1 MGLSHIALRNM
12 RRHWTRTLMLA
23 VLIASVVAVVASLYF
38 VNRSADEDLAG
49 KVDEYGANITVVPR
63 SQELPLTYGG
73 VRLGSLTY
81 DARPLTMDQVALIR
95 TIENSENINR
105 VAPKLL
111 QLAVVQGVTL
121 MAAGVQWDQELGLK
135 KWWQI
140 GGRAP
145 SGAADVLLGSRVAA
159 SLVKRAGST
168 IVLEGQEFGVAGVL
182 QPTGSQED
190 DIVFLDLATAQTLWD
205 RPGEVSFVEV
215 SAWCSSCPI
224 EDISA
229 QISTA
234 IPGSRVSPLGKAM
247 EAREILVGQF
257 RLFSIVISA
266 FMVVAG
272 GLVILAS
279 TLGAVRGRRGE
290 VGVFR
295 ALGFRRR
302 RVMEI
307 VLLENLVIGVVASV
321 VGVLLAVLVSGP
333 FARLVA
339 GVSTASAPRPEVLF
353 AAIGAATVL
362 VLLSSLYPAWVAS
375 RVSPLAALREL

>member
-1 MGLSHIALRNM
+1 MRLSHIALRNM
-12 RRHWTRTLMLA
+12 RTHWTRTLMLA
-23 VLIASVVAVVASLYF
+23 VLITSVVAVVASLYF
-38 VNRSADEDLAG
+38 VNRSADSDLAD

-73 VRLGSLTY
+73 VRLGGLTY
-81 DARPLTMDQVALIR
+81 DARPLTMEQVALIR
-95 TIENSENINR
+95 TIKNRENINR

-111 QLAVVQGVTL
+111 ELATVQGMNL

-140 GGRAP
+140 EGQAP
-145 SGAADVLLGSRVAA
+145 RGAQDVLLGSRAA
-159 SLVKRAGST
+159 ARLGKQAGST
-168 IVLEGQEFGVAGVL
+168 IELRGQEFHVAGVIG
-182 QPTGSQED
+182 PTGSQED
-190 DIVFLDLATAQTLWD
+190 DIVFLDLATAQRLWN

-224 EDISA
+224 EDIGA
-229 QISTA
+229 QISTM
-234 IPGSRVSPLGKAM
+234 IPASRVSALSKAI
-247 EAREILVGQF
+247 ESREILVGQF
-257 RLFSIVISA
+257 RLFSIVVSA

-290 VGVFR
+290 IGVFR

-302 RVMEI
+302 HVMEI
-307 VLLENLVIGVVASV
+307 VLLENLIVGFAASV

-339 GVSTASAPRPEVLF
+339 GVSAPAAPAAGVLLV
-353 AAIGAATVL
+353 AIGAATLLVL
-362 VLLSSLYPAWVAS
+362 VSSLYPALVAS
-375 RVSPLAALREL
+375 RLSPLVALRKV

>member
-1 MGLSHIALRNM
+1 M
-12 RRHWTRTLMLA
+12 
-23 VLIASVVAVVASLYF
+23 VASLYF
-38 VNRSADEDLAG
+38 VNRSADPDLAN

-73 VRLGSLTY
+73 VRVGGLTY
-81 DARPLTMDQVALIR
+81 DARPLTMDDVARIR
-95 TIENSENINR
+95 TIKNRENVNR

-111 QLAVVQGVTL
+111 ELGEVQGIRL

-140 GGRAP
+140 EGRSP
-145 SGAADVLLGSRVAA
+145 NGAQDVLLGSRAA
-159 SLVKRAGST
+159 ARLGKQAGST
-168 IVLEGQEFGVAGVL
+168 LELRGQEFQVAGVL

-190 DIVFLDLATAQTLWD
+190 DILFLDLATAQRLWD

-224 EDISA
+224 EDIGA

-234 IPGSRVSPLGKAM
+234 IPNSRVSALRKAM
-247 EAREILVGQF
+247 ESREILVGQF
-257 RLFSIVISA
+257 RLFSIVVSA
-266 FMVVAG
+266 FMIIAG

-290 VGVFR
+290 IGVFR
-295 ALGFRRR
+295 ALGFRKRH
-302 RVMEI
+302 VMEI
-307 VLLENLVIGVVASV
+307 VLLENLIIGVAAAV
-321 VGVLLAVLVSGP
+321 VGVLLAVAISGP

-339 GVSTASAPRPEVLF
+339 GVTTASTPKPAVLL
-353 AAIGAATVL
+353 AAIGAATLLVL
-362 VLLSSLYPAWVAS
+362 VSSLYPAWVAS
-375 RVSPLAALREL
+375 RLSPMVALRKV

>member
-1 MGLSHIALRNM
+1 
-12 RRHWTRTLMLA
+12 MLA
-23 VLIASVVAVVASLYF
+23 IMITSVVAVVASLYF
-38 VNRSADEDLAG
+38 VNRSADSDLAN

-73 VRLGSLTY
+73 VQVGGLTY
-81 DARPLTMDQVALIR
+81 DAKPLTMDEVARIR
-95 TIENSENINR
+95 TIQNKENINR

-111 QLAVVQGVTL
+111 QLADVGGVGL

-140 GGRAP
+140 QGQPPKGP
-145 SGAADVLLGSRVAA
+145 HDVVLGSRAA
-159 SLVKRAGST
+159 EKLGKKPGDDIGLRGEDFRVT
-168 IVLEGQEFGVAGVL
+168 GVL

-190 DIVFLDLATAQTLWD
+190 DLLFLDLTTAQRLWG

-224 EDISA
+224 EDLSA

-234 IPGSRVSPLGKAM
+234 IPSSKVSAMRKAM
-247 EAREILVGQF
+247 ESREILVGQF
-257 RLFSIVISA
+257 KLFSIVVSA

-272 GLVILAS
+272 GLVVLAA

-290 VGVFR
+290 IGVFR

-302 RVMEI
+302 HVMEI
-307 VLLENLVIGVVASV
+307 VLVENLIVGVVASV
-321 VGVLLAVLVSGP
+321 VGVLLALLVSGP

-339 GVSTASAPRPEVLF
+339 GVTTTATPAAAVLLVV
-353 AAIGAATVL
+353 IGAATLL

-375 RVSPLAALREL
+375 RLSPMVALRRV

>member
-1 MGLSHIALRNM
+1 MRLSHIALRNM
-12 RRHWTRTLMLA
+12 RMHWSRALTLA
-23 VLIASVVAVVASLYF
+23 VLITSVVAVVASLYF
-38 VNRSADEDLAG
+38 VNRSADNDLAN

-73 VRLGSLTY
+73 VRLGGLTY
-81 DARPLTMDQVALIR
+81 DAHPLTMDQVALIR

-111 QLAVVQGVTL
+111 QLAEVQGVTL

-140 GGRAP
+140 EGRAP
-145 SGAADVLLGSRVAA
+145 SGGRDVLLGSRAA
-159 SLVKRAGST
+159 VRLGKQAGST
-168 IVLEGQEFGVAGVL
+168 IELRDQEFNVAGVL

-190 DIVFLDLATAQTLWD
+190 DIVFLDLATAQALWD

-234 IPGSRVSPLGKAM
+234 IPGSRVSPLRKAM

-279 TLGAVRGRRGE
+279 TLGAVHGRRGE

-307 VLLENLVIGVVASV
+307 VLLENLVIGVAASV
-321 VGVLLAVLVSGP
+321 AGVLVAVLVSGP

-339 GVSTASAPRPEVLF
+339 GVSTATAPEFEILLV
-353 AAIGAATVL
+353 AIGAATLL

-375 RVSPLAALREL
+375 RLSPLSALREL

>member
-1 MGLSHIALRNM
+1 MRLSHIALRNM
-12 RRHWTRTLMLA
+12 RRHWTRTLMLV
-23 VLIASVVAVVASLYF
+23 VLIASVVAVVGSLYF
-38 VNRSADEDLAG
+38 VNRRADDDLAG
-49 KVDEYGANITVVPR
+49 QVDEYGANLTVVPR
-63 SQELPLTYGG
+63 CQELPLTYGG

-81 DARPLTMDQVALIR
+81 DARPLSMDQVALIR

-140 GGRAP
+140 EGRAP
-145 SGAADVLLGSRVAA
+145 SGAGEVLLGSRAAA
-159 SLVKRAGST
+159 SLGKRAGSI
-168 IVLEGQEFGVAGVL
+168 IVLGGQEFGVAGVL

-339 GVSTASAPRPEVLF
+339 GVSAASAPRPEVLF

>member
-1 MGLSHIALRNM
+1 
-12 RRHWTRTLMLA
+12 MLV
-23 VLIASVVAVVASLYF
+23 VLIASVVAVVGSLYF

-81 DARPLTMDQVALIR
+81 DARPLSMDQVALIR

-140 GGRAP
+140 EGRAP
-145 SGAADVLLGSRVAA
+145 SGAADVLLGSRAAA
-159 SLVKRAGST
+159 SLGKRAGST
-168 IVLEGQEFGVAGVL
+168 IVLGEQEFVVAGVL

>member
-1 MGLSHIALRNM
+1 MRLSHIALRNM
-12 RRHWTRTLMLA
+12 RRHWTRTVMLG
-23 VLIASVVAVVASLYF
+23 VLIASVVAVVGSLYF
-38 VNRSADEDLAG
+38 VNRSADNDLAS

-73 VRLGSLTY
+73 VRLGSLSY

-140 GGRAP
+140 EGRAP
-145 SGAADVLLGSRVAA
+145 SGATDVLLGSRAAA
-159 SLVKRAGST
+159 SLGKRAGST
-168 IVLEGQEFGVAGVL
+168 IVLGGQEFGVAGVL

>member
-1 MGLSHIALRNM
+1 MRLSHIALRNM
-12 RRHWTRTLMLA
+12 RMHWSRTLTLA
-23 VLIASVVAVVASLYF
+23 VLITSVVAVVASLYF
-38 VNRSADEDLAG
+38 VNRSADNDLAD

-73 VRLGSLTY
+73 VRLGNLTF

-95 TIENSENINR
+95 TIENNENINR

-111 QLAVVQGVTL
+111 QLAEVQGVTL

-140 GGRAP
+140 EGRTP
-145 SGAADVLLGSRVAA
+145 SGDRDVLLGSRAA
-159 SLVKRAGST
+159 VRLGKQAGST
-168 IVLEGQEFGVAGVL
+168 IELRDQEFNVAGVL

-190 DIVFLDLATAQTLWD
+190 DIVFLDLATAQALWD

-229 QISTA
+229 QIATA
-234 IPGSRVSPLGKAM
+234 IPGSRVSPLRKAM

-307 VLLENLVIGVVASV
+307 VLFENLVIGVAASV
-321 VGVLLAVLVSGP
+321 AGVLLAVLASGP

-339 GVSTASAPRPEVLF
+339 GVSTATAPEFEILL
-353 AAIGAATVL
+353 AAIGAATLL

-375 RVSPLAALREL
+375 RLSPLSALREL

>member
-1 MGLSHIALRNM
+1 MRLSHVALRNM
-12 RRHWTRTLMLA
+12 RRHWTRALMLA
-23 VLIASVVAVVASLYF
+23 ILITSVVAVVASLYF
-38 VNRSADEDLAG
+38 VNLSADKDLAN

-73 VRLGSLTY
+73 VRVGGLTY
-81 DARPLTMDQVALIR
+81 DARPLTMDDVALIR
-95 TIENSENINR
+95 TIKNRDNVNR

-111 QLAVVQGVTL
+111 ELGEVQGIRL

-140 GGRAP
+140 DGRTP
-145 SGAADVLLGSRVAA
+145 SGAQDVLLGSRAA
-159 SLVKRAGST
+159 ARLGKQAGST
-168 IVLEGQEFGVAGVL
+168 LELRGQEFQVAGVL

-190 DIVFLDLATAQTLWD
+190 DILFLDLATAQRLWD

-224 EDISA
+224 EDIGA

-234 IPGSRVSPLGKAM
+234 IPASRVSALSKAI
-247 EAREILVGQF
+247 ESREILVGQF
-257 RLFSIVISA
+257 RLFSIVVSA
-266 FMVVAG
+266 FMIIAG

-290 VGVFR
+290 IGVFR
-295 ALGFRRR
+295 ALGFRKRH
-302 RVMEI
+302 VMKI
-307 VLLENLVIGVVASV
+307 VLLENLIIGVAASV
-321 VGVLLAVLVSGP
+321 VGVLLAVAISGP

-339 GVSTASAPRPEVLF
+339 GVTTASTPKPAVLL
-353 AAIGAATVL
+353 AAIGAATLLVL
-362 VLLSSLYPAWVAS
+362 VSSLYPAWVAS
-375 RVSPLAALREL
+375 RLSPLVALRRV